1 MLSFKNYTEFKE
13 SEISSFLVWLLNNNA
28 HGNEDFLNQII
39 RHPTKYYKDPESSD
53 SLSETKESMATLGK
67 IVDDAYSVTGVR
79 IINIDA
85 FAGNLYIH
93 VKLFRHAGYPGGE
106 TDREMGECSMDFEK
120 VAFTLLMSEYFSY
133 KYSGNRNK
141 YTA

>member
-39 RHPTKYYKDPESSD
+39 RHPRRESD
-53 SLSETKESMATLGK
+53 KVSETKESMAILSK
-67 IVDDAYSVTGVR
+67 IVDDAYFVTGVN
-79 IINIDA
+79 IINIDG